1 MHHTQALKTLL
12 QCLEDLTGTVETFG
26 QEQKLH
32 EVEKDLVL
40 YRGRLLYEAILKLPT
55 AAAIA
60 PEMVSEDASQV
71 AIAQAAVSRFEPGE
85 VESKETDTL
94 EFEIQDEISQEVE
107 TQTED
112 TAASTSSDDAFLEEI
127 TASIDDRVDE
137 EERVVSYEP
146 EITIDTLS
154 ITLEKE
160 NPGDS
165 KSQPLAPKLKAV
177 GLERF
182 TIAEVLNQSG
192 DKDLIL
198 THLKL
203 KPIQDLK
210 SGIGLNEKFLF
221 IRELFENDH
230 QAYAQAVDALNG
242 RQNIEE
248 AEAYIANELLPRYGW
263 ELEKEAL
270 LNFLHLV
277 LRRFSNS

>member
-26 QEQKLH
+26 QDQKLH

-55 AAAIA
+55 DVATA
-60 PEMVSEDASQV
+60 PEDVVNEF
-71 AIAQAAVSRFEPGE
+71 QAAPVAMEAPTVQADLSQEEEISEEAIE
-85 VESKETDTL
+85 VEVEKEGEAEIKVSMESEATSKT
-94 EFEIQDEISQEVE
+94 IS
-107 TQTED
+107 
-112 TAASTSSDDAFLEEI
+112 
-127 TASIDDRVDE
+127 
-137 EERVVSYEP
+137 EP
-146 EITIDTLS
+146 EITIDRLT
-154 ITLEKE
+154 ITLEKPE
-160 NPGDS
+160 SATAD
-165 KSQPLAPKLKAV
+165 QQTAAPRIKAV

-182 TIAEVLNQSG
+182 SIAEVLHQSG

-230 QAYAQAVDALNG
+230 QAYAQAVDALNS
-242 RQNIEE
+242 RENIED
-248 AEAYIANELLPRYGW
+248 AEAYIAKELLPRYGW

-277 LRRFSNS
+277 LRRFSNV

>member
-12 QCLEDLTGTVETFG
+12 QCLEDLTGTVESFG

-32 EVEKDLVL
+32 DVEKDLVL

-55 AAAIA
+55 ELAQLPSNETTAAVIQPQVEAAAESIA
-60 PEMVSEDASQV
+60 EQPIPELITTPEAEITNLEDQVDATLPEQEPIELIHESSQEDEAVPEVELHRLTITFENDIEPEQKV
-71 AIAQAAVSRFEPGE
+71 AFEEVPAQAAVHIKAITFEHF
-85 VESKETDTL
+85 S
-94 EFEIQDEISQEVE
+94 
-107 TQTED
+107 
-112 TAASTSSDDAFLEEI
+112 
-127 TASIDDRVDE
+127 
-137 EERVVSYEP
+137 
-146 EITIDTLS
+146 
-154 ITLEKE
+154 
-160 NPGDS
+160 
-165 KSQPLAPKLKAV
+165 
-177 GLERF
+177 
-182 TIAEVLNQSG
+182 IAEVLRQSG

-221 IRELFENDH
+221 IRELFQNDH
-230 QAYAQAVDALNG
+230 QAYADAVETLNSSLDLD
-242 RQNIEE
+242 R

-270 LNFLHLV
+270 LNFLHLI

>member
-26 QEQKLH
+26 QEQNIH
-32 EVEKDLVL
+32 EIEKDLIL
-40 YRGRLLYEAILKLPT
+40 YRGRLLYEAMLKLPT
-55 AAAIA
+55 AEAKE
-60 PEMVSEDASQV
+60 PE
-71 AIAQAAVSRFEPGE
+71 G
-85 VESKETDTL
+85 
-94 EFEIQDEISQEVE
+94 
-107 TQTED
+107 
-112 TAASTSSDDAFLEEI
+112 LEEV
-127 TASIDDRVDE
+127 TLSTPVME
-137 EERVVSYEP
+137 EEATIQLEEPRVVLQEITTPIEETIEAEP
-146 EITIDTLS
+146 EILAQEELEIEIKAVDTREMSDNEAEVVIDQLT

-160 NPGDS
+160 DVNNENQSRTDTGI
-165 KSQPLAPKLKAV
+165 KSMR
-177 GLERF
+177 LERF
-182 TIAEVLNQSG
+182 SIAQVLHQSW

-230 QAYAQAVDALNG
+230 QAYAQAVDALNS
-242 RQNIEE
+242 RESIEE
-248 AEAYIANELLPRYGW
+248 AESYIADELLPRYGW

-277 LRRFSNS
+277 LRRFSNT